1 MTTTLDPKEMP
12 TQRLLSGLHVPADL
26 GETTAPLDVVDRPKP
41 APAPTQEPA
50 PIERSRPEPPTP
62 SPAPVEAFRPEK
74 PTPTPVPVATST
86 TTPPPAPP
94 QPPVM
99 RPEPPKPPTKPGS
112 EHFKM
117 ERALNVGY
125 WMSVAVGAIGQI
137 VSFGG
142 MIAPNMPADMAW
154 TAYLAAA
161 MLAAFAEITMVGC
174 GTAALKRRFD
184 EGAWKALASI
194 ACLVCLYATA
204 LNAIHWYPVDPGMAV
219 MFAGG
224 SFLGFTAHFIAEH
237 TAASDYEKALA
248 RYRRA
253 AGIPAPDDD
262 VKPSKT
268 TTKRGAKPADKP
280 AVKAQTPR
288 TASKP
293 KSASKRK
300 TSRKPELTRDEAVRW
315 SEENGKPGPST
326 VIRHFAEQG
335 YATPSVATMRRWL
348 NS

>member
-1 MTTTLDPKEMP
+1 MTSTTIDTRMP
-12 TQRLLSGLHVPADL
+12 TQRLLSGLYVPADL
-26 GETTAPLDVVDRPKP
+26 GDTTAPLDVIDRPQSTPEPSPTKP
-41 APAPTQEPA
+41 APAAEKAPQE
-50 PIERSRPEPPTP
+50 
-62 SPAPVEAFRPEK
+62 
-74 PTPTPVPVATST
+74 
-86 TTPPPAPP
+86 PPAPAP
-94 QPPVM
+94 PEVFRPASPVPAPPAVPPPVV
-99 RPEPPKPPTKPGS
+99 RPDPPKPPDKPGA
-112 EHFKM
+112 EHFRM
-117 ERALNVGY
+117 ERALNIGY

-174 GTAALKRRFD
+174 GTAALKRRFN

-204 LNAIHWYPVDPGMAV
+204 LNAIHWYPVDPGMAI

-248 RYRRA
+248 RYREATKIRQPGNEKHVETRPARKRSSAPKPATTKPA
-253 AGIPAPDDD
+253 AG
-262 VKPSKT
+262 
-268 TTKRGAKPADKP
+268 
-280 AVKAQTPR
+280 KAAT
-288 TASKP
+288 KP
-293 KSASKRK
+293 KR
-300 TSRKPELTRDEAVRW
+300 TPRKPELARDEAVRW
-315 SEENGKPGPST
+315 AQDNGRPGPSA

-335 YATPSVATMRRWL
+335 YATPALATMRRWL
-348 NS
+348 NTPQG